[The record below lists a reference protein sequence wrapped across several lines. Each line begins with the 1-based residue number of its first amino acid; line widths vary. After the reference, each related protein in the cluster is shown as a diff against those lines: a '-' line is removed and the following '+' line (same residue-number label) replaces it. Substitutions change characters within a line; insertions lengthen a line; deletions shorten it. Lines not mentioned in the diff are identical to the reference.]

1 MTLGKIRRSWPKAL
15 IPSVA
20 LMAQFAIPGL
30 AHAQDE
36 SDAQETA
43 AARTLAVDGV
53 KLAQADQCGEAIDKL
68 DRAEKLKH
76 SAIVLSHLGQCQV
89 KVGKW
94 VEGSE
99 SLRKM
104 VREPLPE
111 NPSPALEEAYKKAQ
125 LTLRD
130 LKPRIPSVR
139 IMVAAPREANLS
151 LKIDGQDVPST
162 VIGVALPAD
171 PGDHVIEVSA
181 PGYLRASAPVK
192 LVAGASASVQ
202 LELKRDPAAPEPR
215 AETAPVAE
223 QKQPVH
229 FEDRS
234 PAPAP
239 LASEE
244 RTSGAGKVLAYVAY
258 GVGAAGLGVGIGFGA
273 AASSAE
279 SSLRTSCPNRVCPP
293 DREDELSSA
302 KTKGTI
308 STIGFATAGGG
319 ALLGTLFLV
328 LSGSSSRDTGKAT
341 APHTTAGRGGVR
353 TLAKVGLG
361 SVALAGEF

>member
-1 MTLGKIRRSWPKAL
+1 MVQIA
-15 IPSVA
+15 V
-20 LMAQFAIPGL
+20 PGL

-43 AARTLAVDGV
+43 AARALAVDGV
-53 KLAQADQCGEAIDKL
+53 RLAQADQCGEAIEKL

-89 KVGKW
+89 KLGKW

-104 VREPLPE
+104 LREPLPE
-111 NPSPALEEAYKKAQ
+111 NPSPALDEAYRKAQ

-139 IMVAAPREANLS
+139 ILVAAPREANVS

-202 LELKRDPAAPEPR
+202 LELKRDPAMPEPKPAVAASAEPKPAVQLYDR
-215 AETAPVAE
+215 AP
-223 QKQPVH
+223 P
-229 FEDRS
+229 
-234 PAPAP
+234 PAPAR
-239 LASEE
+239 AEE
-244 RTSGAGKVLAYVAY
+244 RSSGAGKVLAYVAY
-258 GVGAAGLGVGIGFGA
+258 GVGAAGLGVGLGFGA
-273 AASSAE
+273 AASGAE
-279 SSLRTSCPNRVCPP
+279 SSLRRSCPNRVCPP
-293 DREDELSSA
+293 DREDELTSA
-302 KTKGTI
+302 RTKGTI
-308 STIGFATAGGG
+308 STIGFAAAGGG
-319 ALLGTLFLV
+319 VVLGTLFLV
-328 LSGSSSRDTGKAT
+328 LSGSDSRDTGKAP
-341 APHTTAGRGGVR
+341 APHQAADRGIR
-353 TLAKVGLG
+353 THARLGLG

>member
-1 MTLGKIRRSWPKAL
+1 MTLGKFRRSWPKAL

-20 LMAQFAIPGL
+20 LVAQFAVPGL
-30 AHAQDE
+30 AQAQDE

-89 KVGKW
+89 KLGKW

-111 NPSPALEEAYKKAQ
+111 NPSPALEEAHRKAQ
-125 LTLRD
+125 ATLRD

-139 IMVAAPREANLS
+139 IMVAAPREANVT
-151 LKIDGQDVPST
+151 LKMDGQEVPNT

-181 PGYLRASAPVK
+181 PGYLRASAPLK
-192 LVAGASASVQ
+192 LAAGASASVQ
-202 LELKRDPAAPEPR
+202 LELKRDPAAVEARPE
-215 AETAPVAE
+215 AAPTPQ
-223 QKQPVH
+223 QKPVH
-229 FEDRS
+229 LQDR
-234 PAPAP
+234 APAP
-239 LASEE
+239 LATSEE
-244 RTSGAGKVLAYVAY
+244 RASGAGKVLAYVAY

-273 AASSAE
+273 AASGDE
-279 SSLRTSCPNRVCPP
+279 SSLRTSCPNRVCAP

-302 KTKGTI
+302 QTKGTI
-308 STIGFATAGGG
+308 STIGFAVAGGG
-319 ALLGTLFLV
+319 VVLGTLFLV

-341 APHTTAGRGGVR
+341 TPHKVGDRGIR
-353 TLAKVGLG
+353 THAKLGLG

>member
-1 MTLGKIRRSWPKAL
+1 MTLGKFRRSWPKAL

-20 LMAQFAIPGL
+20 LIAQFAVPGL

-43 AARTLAVDGV
+43 AARALAVDGV

-89 KVGKW
+89 KLGKW

-111 NPSPALEEAYKKAQ
+111 NPSPALEEAYRKAQ
-125 LTLRD
+125 ATLRD

-139 IMVAAPREANLS
+139 IMVAAPREAS
-151 LKIDGQDVPST
+151 VTLKMDGQEVPST

-202 LELKRDPAAPEPR
+202 LELKRDPAAVEAR
-215 AETAPVAE
+215 AEPVPAP
-223 QKQPVH
+223 QQRQPVH
-229 FEDRS
+229 FQDR
-234 PAPAP
+234 APAP
-239 LASEE
+239 LAVSSEE
-244 RTSGAGKVLAYVAY
+244 RSSGAGKVLAYVAY
-258 GVGAAGLGVGIGFGA
+258 GIGAAGLGVGIGFGA
-273 AASSAE
+273 AASGAE

-308 STIGFATAGGG
+308 STIGFAAAGGG
-319 ALLGTLFLV
+319 VVLGTIFLV

-341 APHTTAGRGGVR
+341 PPHKVADGGIR
-353 TLAKVGLG
+353 THAKLGLG